1 VKKQLFFKFL
11 LILVIVALTVI
22 VDMPGGPN
30 LKFWLI
36 NKKLDVVQG
45 LDLKGG
51 THLEY
56 EADFSGTEEKNQET
70 ALSGAINVIE
80 KRVNSLGV
88 SEPTI
93 TKVSFGDKKGI
104 IIELPGVQ
112 DSQEAINIIGKTAK
126 LEFQEPLDD
135 QSSGGGDGFQPG
147 WKKTTLGGEHLVSAD
162 VTFTSSQSATSAFNK
177 PQVSLKFNS
186 DGAKLF
192 EQITER
198 NLQKPVAM
206 VLDDSLISSPTV
218 QDVIRTGD
226 AVITGK
232 YTLKEAKQLALQ
244 LNSGALPVPLKIV
257 SQRNIGATLGKASI
271 EKSLIAGFVGMGLVM
286 LFIILYYKMLGVIA
300 SIALTIYTL
309 LNLAVFKLIPV
320 TLTLAGIAGFIL
332 SIGAAVDANIL
343 IFERLKE
350 EKLKGKSLREA
361 IDTGFSRAWLSIRDS
376 NMASVITALILIWL
390 GSGIVRGFAIT
401 LLIGILISMFSAITV
416 SRTLM
421 FLILR
426 ERKTK

>member
-1 VKKQLFFKFL
+1 MKKQLFFKFL

-126 LEFQEPLDD
+126 
-135 QSSGGGDGFQPG
+135 
-147 WKKTTLGGEHLVSAD
+147 H
-162 VTFTSSQSATSAFNK
+162 
-177 PQVSLKFNS
+177 
-186 DGAKLF
+186 
-192 EQITER
+192 
-198 NLQKPVAM
+198 
-206 VLDDSLISSPTV
+206 
-218 QDVIRTGD
+218 
-226 AVITGK
+226 K
-232 YTLKEAKQLALQ
+232 YL
-244 LNSGALPVPLKIV
+244 
-257 SQRNIGATLGKASI
+257 
-271 EKSLIAGFVGMGLVM
+271 
-286 LFIILYYKMLGVIA
+286 
-300 SIALTIYTL
+300 
-309 LNLAVFKLIPV
+309 
-320 TLTLAGIAGFIL
+320 
-332 SIGAAVDANIL
+332 
-343 IFERLKE
+343 
-350 EKLKGKSLREA
+350 
-361 IDTGFSRAWLSIRDS
+361 
-376 NMASVITALILIWL
+376 
-390 GSGIVRGFAIT
+390 
-401 LLIGILISMFSAITV
+401 
-416 SRTLM
+416 
-421 FLILR
+421 
-426 ERKTK
+426 

>member
-1 VKKQLFFKFL
+1 
-11 LILVIVALTVI
+11 
-22 VDMPGGPN
+22 
-30 LKFWLI
+30 
-36 NKKLDVVQG
+36 
-45 LDLKGG
+45 
-51 THLEY
+51 
-56 EADFSGTEEKNQET
+56 
-70 ALSGAINVIE
+70 
-80 KRVNSLGV
+80 
-88 SEPTI
+88 
-93 TKVSFGDKKGI
+93 
-104 IIELPGVQ
+104 
-112 DSQEAINIIGKTAK
+112 
-126 LEFQEPLDD
+126 
-135 QSSGGGDGFQPG
+135 
-147 WKKTTLGGEHLVSAD
+147 
-162 VTFTSSQSATSAFNK
+162 
-177 PQVSLKFNS
+177 
-186 DGAKLF
+186 
-192 EQITER
+192 
-198 NLQKPVAM
+198 
-206 VLDDSLISSPTV
+206 
-218 QDVIRTGD
+218 
-226 AVITGK
+226 
-232 YTLKEAKQLALQ
+232 
-244 LNSGALPVPLKIV
+244 
-257 SQRNIGATLGKASI
+257 
-271 EKSLIAGFVGMGLVM
+271 
-286 LFIILYYKMLGVIA
+286 LYYKMLGVIA

>member
-1 VKKQLFFKFL
+1 MKKSLIPKLLF
-11 LILVIVALTVI
+11 IIIIVALAI
-22 VDMPGGPN
+22 IIDMPGGPN

-36 NKKLDVVQG
+36 DKKLNVVQG

-93 TKVSFGDKKGI
+93 TKVSFGNKRGI
-104 IIELPGVQ
+104 IVELPGVQ

-126 LEFQEPLDD
+126 LEFHEPLDD
-135 QSSGGGDGFQPG
+135 SESGGGDGFQPG
-147 WKKTTLGGEHLVSAD
+147 WKKTGLGGEHLISAE

-206 VLDDSLISSPTV
+206 VLDDSLVSSPTV

-226 AVITGK
+226 AVITGE
-232 YTLKEAKQLALQ
+232 YSLREAKELALQ

-257 SQRNIGATLGKASI
+257 SQRNIGATLGKTSI
-271 EKSLIAGFVGMGLVM
+271 EKSIIAGFVGMGLVI
-286 LFIILYYKMLGVIA
+286 LFMVLYYKMAGVIA
-300 SIALTIYTL
+300 GLALIIYSL

-361 IDTGFSRAWLSIRDS
+361 IDSGFSRAWLSIRDS

-416 SRTLM
+416 SKTLM
-421 FLILR
+421 LLILR
-426 ERKTK
+426 EKNNR